1 MTKAKMKRQAEQAPV
16 PQDRAEAERAL
27 ARLGEIQRSQ
37 AVTAKALEE
46 TIAAA
51 RARAEEEARPLVEE
65 ATQLTR
71 GLEIWATANRM
82 TLTDGNRTKT
92 VKLAA
97 GEIAWRSKPPSV
109 RLKDA
114 PAVIV
119 ELTKLQLQR
128 FLRTKVEVNKEAMLA
143 EPALARMVPGVKIA
157 SDGEEFVVT
166 PVTVQP
172 EAVA

>member
-46 TIAAA
+46 TIAQAKTKA
-51 RARAEEEARPLVEE
+51 DEEARPLVEE
-65 ATQLTR
+65 AALLTR
-71 GLEIWATANRM
+71 GLEIWATANRL

-92 VKLAA
+92 VKLAG

-109 RLKDA
+109 KLKDVPSVVSA
-114 PAVIV
+114 LVSLGL
-119 ELTKLQLQR
+119 ER
-128 FLRTKVEVNKEAMLA
+128 FLRRKVEVNKEAMLA
-143 EPALARMVPGVKIA
+143 EPAIAATVAGVTIA